1 MIGVDCMERHL
12 EELFDEYK
20 LVSSLL
26 NEKYNRMML
35 ADTDEE
41 YDSLLQE
48 VAWLEE
54 RYERLI
60 EEIDDLTINNWNNS
74 KIIQSMKK

>member
-1 MIGVDCMERHL
+1 MERHL

-35 ADTDEE
+35 TDTDEE
-41 YDSLLQE
+41 YNSLLQE
-48 VAWLEE
+48 VEWLEE

-60 EEIDDLTINNWNNS
+60 EEIDDLIVNRQNN
-74 KIIQSMKK
+74 

>member
-1 MIGVDCMERHL
+1 MERHL

-74 KIIQSMKK
+74 EIIQSMKK

>member
-1 MIGVDCMERHL
+1 MSNHL

-41 YDSLLQE
+41 YDSLLNE
-48 VAWLEE
+48 IAWLEE

-60 EEIDDLTINNWNNS
+60 EEIDDLIVNNWNNS